1 LNKKKSILFFLLFF
15 FSIQNSNLE
24 ASSKLEIVKN
34 FNNIETLKF
43 NFSQITFEKK
53 EEGTCFLKRPHF
65 LKCIYEKS
73 KNQKELIVNGNN
85 IVIYHKKYEKTYYY
99 PTSRSF
105 FLEILDKKKFKE
117 TVLKSVIVNNED
129 LFEIKYVGKKRG
141 EITFFFGK
149 NNFNIVGWKIIDLNG
164 NKTNFKIENLIKN
177 QEIKKEIFTIPEI
190 N

>member
-1 LNKKKSILFFLLFF
+1 M
-15 FSIQNSNLE
+15 
-24 ASSKLEIVKN
+24 
-34 FNNIETLKF
+34 
-43 NFSQITFEKK
+43 
-53 EEGTCFLKRPHF
+53 
-65 LKCIYEKS
+65 
-73 KNQKELIVNGNN
+73 
-85 IVIYHKKYEKTYYY
+85 
-99 PTSRSF
+99 
-105 FLEILDKKKFKE
+105 
-117 TVLKSVIVNNED
+117 KSVIVNNED